1 MSTPTPHQAS
11 SSSVTLPEPC
21 PTQPVAGRPVD
32 SSTPVFDWTPVS
44 GAARYR
50 IQIASTEA
58 FDSIHYD
65 ETAGRGSSLSLG
77 SVLPDAGT
85 TPCWRVRAEGEE
97 DAVSDWSAPAH
108 FVVTSAEPEGDE
120 GGLRVDAPPVPLQPD
135 GRRDTPVDPQAVL
148 FSWEEVPEASGY
160 QLQVASNEDFADPT
174 VDLTVDQTTSVTL
187 YDTLPPEGG
196 ASFAWRIRPLFG
208 GADPGPWSPPVSF
221 VLDSPSEEDEEVAP
235 EAADPQASARA
246 AGPVTQART
255 SRAFSLTVSLLAI
268 LSFIATIVLILVSS

>member
-1 MSTPTPHQAS
+1 MSTPTPYQES

-32 SSTPVFDWTPVS
+32 SDTPVFDWTPVPD
-44 GAARYR
+44 AAHYR

-65 ETAGRGSSLSLG
+65 ETAGRGSAISLR
-77 SVLPDAGT
+77 SVLPDEVTA
-85 TPCWRVRAEGEE
+85 PCWRVRAEGEE
-97 DAVSDWSAPAH
+97 DAVSDWSDPAH
-108 FVVTSAEPEGDE
+108 FAVSSAEQEGE
-120 GGLRVDAPPVPLQPD
+120 EEALRVEAPPVPLQPD
-135 GRRDTPVDPQAVL
+135 GRRDTPVNPQAVS

-160 QLQVASNEDFADPT
+160 QLQVASDEDFADPV

-187 YDTLPPEGG
+187 YDVFSSGD
-196 ASFAWRIRPLFG
+196 ASFSWRIRPLFRV
-208 GADPGPWSPPVSF
+208 ADPGPWSTPVSF
-221 VLDSPSEEDEEVAP
+221 TLTPPSEEDEEFAP

-255 SRAFSLTVSLLAI
+255 SRAFSLTVSLLAL
-268 LSFIATIVLILVSS
+268 LSFIATIVLIIVSG